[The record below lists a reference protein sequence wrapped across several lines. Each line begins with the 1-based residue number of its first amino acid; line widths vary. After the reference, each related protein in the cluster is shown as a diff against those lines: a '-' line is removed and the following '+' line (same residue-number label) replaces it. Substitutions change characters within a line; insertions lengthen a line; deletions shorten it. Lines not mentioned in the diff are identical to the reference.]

1 LIDIKEIRK
10 FGGIA
15 FLFFGLLCALAIWRQ
30 KVLLACFFG
39 SLSLLGSGFIVFPGP
54 LKPVYDLWLKIAHF
68 MGTMITKIMLTL
80 VYYLVITPFAII
92 KRLFWGSPIPL
103 KPDKNKSTYWV
114 SRSEAAQP
122 KERFLKRF

>member
-30 KVLLACFFG
+30 KVLLSCFFG
-39 SLSLLGSGFIVFPGP
+39 SLSFLGFGFIVFPGP